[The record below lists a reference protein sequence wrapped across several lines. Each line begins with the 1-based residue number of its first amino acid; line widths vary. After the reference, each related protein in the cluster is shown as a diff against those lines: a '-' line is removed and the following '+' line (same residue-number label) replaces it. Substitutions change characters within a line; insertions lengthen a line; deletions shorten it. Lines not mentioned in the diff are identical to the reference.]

1 VVPVNSIYPDM
12 VDNVTERMLTAVPS
26 RHGCDLDTLRECIEA
41 IQTVTQVTLACADAR
56 LAEQVVDELTNHERI
71 LLATAGVCET
81 TAGVLSRGAGLD
93 PVVVRAPHHLLDGM
107 SSRPRGGRG
116 VRAHPL
122 PLPGV
127 RVRPSLPP

>member
-56 LAEQVVDELTNHERI
+56 LVEQVVDELTNHAEQ
-71 LLATAGVCET
+71 
-81 TAGVLSRGAGLD
+81 VLVSTQVV
-93 PVVVRAPHHLLDGM
+93 PVE
-107 SSRPRGGRG
+107 
-116 VRAHPL
+116 
-122 PLPGV
+122 
-127 RVRPSLPP
+127 RVRLIKRVVTEQTVVTGQVRSEHVDVDITAPPASPTP